1 MGTCPVVAP
10 WVTGGKERDRRF
22 LKCIYAASHHG
33 NELRRKCVE
42 GQRAFS
48 MAFNSMCH
56 MCIVFRDSRRE
67 KNILGCFFFRCS
79 FTHLVNVFWIYTF
92 LLKLRLYSE
101 STGLDDGA
109 LCK

>member
-67 KNILGCFFFRCS
+67 KNILGCFFFSMFFYSSGECI
-79 FTHLVNVFWIYTF
+79 LD
-92 LLKLRLYSE
+92 LYFFAE
-101 STGLDDGA
+101 VEA
-109 LCK
+109 VQ